1 MKYLSILLIL
11 ISSTVYAGPLRVFK
25 NSAEKSSRRMYA
37 NPIKPN
43 PNRVDAFG
51 RPWRW

>member
-1 MKYLSILLIL
+1 MRYLSIFLIF
-11 ISSTVYAGPLRVFK
+11 ISTIVYAGPFRIFK
-25 NSAEKSSRRMYA
+25 NSAQKSSHRMYA

-51 RPWRW
+51 RPWKW